1 MVKGDGMRL
10 DGQPSGRPRVVV
22 MGGSLG
28 GLTAAL
34 LLGDAGC
41 DVHVYE
47 RSRRPLM
54 GRGVGIVV
62 HPATI
67 RYLAER
73 SDCDVRELTS
83 PARWVR
89 YLDCSGAVAHE
100 SPSRFRFTSYFA
112 LYRELLACMEWDR
125 YHLGGEVVGFD
136 QDVDGVTVHL
146 ADRPSRRC
154 ELLVCA
160 DGIDSTA
167 RRLLLPDVGRGYT
180 GYVAWRGAVIEA
192 ELTPESFECL
202 HGAIT
207 YFVMPSS
214 HILAYPIPSIAGET
228 EPGRRYTNWVWY
240 RNVAADDELD
250 EFMTDRDGVRKQV
263 SLAPGTVQD
272 RHVEE
277 LCASAEEVLPPPLA
291 EMVQKTVEPF
301 VQVVFDVDVPRMVFG
316 RICLI
321 GDAAFALR
329 PHAAAGTAKAAED
342 AWTLEEAL
350 RQHDF
355 DVVAALRAWE
365 PGQFALGR
373 RLLERTREAGTRSQ
387 FENSWRIGDPL
398 PFGLH
403 EAGDSALPDELARKL
418 EPRH

>member
-1 MVKGDGMRL
+1 MTGDGKRL
-10 DGQPSGRPRVVV
+10 DGRAPGRPGVIV

-34 LLGDAGC
+34 LLRDAGC

-73 SDCDVRELTS
+73 SDCDVLGLTA

-89 YLDCSGAVAHE
+89 YLDRSGAVAHE

-112 LYRELLACMEWDR
+112 LYRELLARLASDR
-125 YHLGGEVVGFD
+125 YHLGGEVVGFEHD
-136 QDVDGVTVHL
+136 TDGVTVHL
-146 ADRPSRRC
+146 AERPSRRC
-154 ELLVCA
+154 DLLVCA
-160 DGIDSTA
+160 DGIHSTA
-167 RRLLLPDVGRGYT
+167 RRLLLPEVGRAYA
-180 GYVAWRGAVIEA
+180 GYVAWRGTVVEA
-192 ELTPESFECL
+192 ELPPESLECL

-214 HILAYPIPSIAGET
+214 HILAYPIPSVEGET

-240 RNVAADDELD
+240 RNVGAGELD
-250 EFMTDRDGVRKQV
+250 ELMTARDGARAAA
-263 SLAPGTVQD
+263 SLAPGTIRQ
-272 RHVEE
+272 RHVRE
-277 LCASAEEVLPPPLA
+277 LRATAEDVLPQPLA
-291 EMVQKTVEPF
+291 EMVRKTAEPF
-301 VQVVFDVDVPRMVFG
+301 VQVVFDVDVPRMAFG
-316 RICLI
+316 RVCLI

-350 RQHDF
+350 RRHDF
-355 DVVAALRAWE
+355 DVVATLPAWE
-365 PGQFALGR
+365 PGQLALGR
-373 RLLERTREAGTRSQ
+373 RVLQRTREAGARSQ
-387 FENSWRIGDPL
+387 FENSWPVGDPL

-403 EAGDSALPDELARKL
+403 EAGDSALPDELRGDL
-418 EPRH
+418 EPQPS